1 MRKKIIEF
9 VKKKTNDEK
18 KENDDVYFF
27 CQTFLSNLNDSNSNV
42 DMFKQSKMRFLM
54 YDDNSMNDQIKSK
67 NRKREQIENEAIE
80 INFILHL

>member
-1 MRKKIIEF
+1 MRRKIIEF

-18 KENDDVYFF
+18 KNDDVYFF

-67 NRKREQIENEAIE
+67 NRKREQTENEAIE